1 MQPSWHI
8 NINTI
13 LQKKHR
19 VAKCKLATVRSFKAD
34 VSSISLLWQRTNT
47 QNSQLWNS
55 IGIIG
60 IIDPVDN
67 TKLLCYTLPLTQ
79 YHSFFRNLPT
89 LTIRTLTSVCIF
101 STLFYNFPNVVT
113 RRICLPVKN
122 LFDWFHSLYPCD
134 LSVWSRTD
142 IARQGEIRC

>member
-8 NINTI
+8 NIDTI

-47 QNSQLWNS
+47 QKSQLWNS

-60 IIDPVDN
+60 IIDPADN

-79 YHSFFRNLPT
+79 HHSFFRNLPT

-101 STLFYNFPNVVT
+101 SILFYIFLKVVT
-113 RRICLPVKN
+113 RRICWPIKS

-134 LSVWSRTD
+134 LNVWSRSD
-142 IARQGEIRC
+142 IACQGEIRC